1 MSNRDDFRQ
10 HRDALRAGTAA
21 GSNTPL
27 RFPARARDDFRRHRD
42 ALRAGTAAGIN
53 TPPRFPARAENIIG
67 GGKPSGMYCGRYRN
81 PDGSPGAEIWL
92 PWLDPVLIIGRN
104 RVGKD
109 TGLIIPNALMCEG
122 TSLVFQDTRLEAAA
136 IALPYRKTKGPALV
150 GNPFN
155 ELVNIYPDLRSDRV
169 NLLKAR
175 ELDPDHPLCFEHVCA
190 LVEAMIPV
198 EGDNNPFFP
207 LSAQALW
214 AGLTK
219 PELKAAKRE
228 GRDPSLLD
236 IRMAATEAEEF
247 DPSNS
252 EDPVKGLRATIRKLI
267 GEGDDQVNSML
278 GGFAGEQSDGIRD
291 VIATAAAHT
300 RWCLSNA
307 IVADEKDPRID
318 FARLGEVPMT
328 LFYGVAHNMVKP
340 FAPYLRLFTTALL
353 RPLFSPH
360 TVPVRVFLNEFAA
373 MGRVPAIES
382 AIGLVAGC
390 SIQLVF
396 VVQSLAQLKANYG
409 DNWETFFGQAGAVIL
424 VGSPGDDFTA
434 EYLAKHSGEL
444 TMRQPNVGLS
454 LNPGGVGLSSGEAYG
469 RRQYLMPQDL
479 RKIKKGEGY
488 IWIAGENDPI
498 PAIFPPY
505 YETELRHRARRNPYY
520 LG

>member
-1 MSNRDDFRQ
+1 MSFRDDVRR
-10 HRDALRAGTAA
+10 HRAALLAGTAA
-21 GSNTPL
+21 GNNRP
-27 RFPARARDDFRRHRD
+27 RRVPARQ
-42 ALRAGTAAGIN
+42 
-53 TPPRFPARAENIIG
+53 ENIIG
-67 GGKPSGMYCGRYRN
+67 GGKPSGMYAGRYRN
-81 PDGSPGAEIWL
+81 LDGSPGPEIWL

-109 TGLIIPNALMCEG
+109 TGLIIPNALMVEG
-122 TSLVFQDTRLEAAA
+122 NISQVFQDTRLEAAA
-136 IALPYRKTKGPALV
+136 IALPYRRTKGPALV
-150 GNPFN
+150 GNPFG
-155 ELVNIYPDLRSDRV
+155 ELVNVYPDLRSDRV

-175 ELDPDHPLCFEHVCA
+175 ELDPDHPLCFEHLCA
-190 LVEAMIPV
+190 FVEALIPS
-198 EGDNNPFFP
+198 EGDHSNPFFP
-207 LSAQALW
+207 LEGQALW
-214 AGLTK
+214 AGLA
-219 PELKAAKRE
+219 KANLAASKRE

-236 IRMAATEAEEF
+236 IRIAATEAEER
-247 DPSNS
+247 D
-252 EDPVKGLRATIRKLI
+252 EKTGELVKGLRARIRKLI
-267 GEGDDQVNSML
+267 DEGDPQINSLL
-278 GGFAGEQSDGIRD
+278 GGFAAEEQSDGIRD

-300 RWCLSNA
+300 RWCLSHA
-307 IVADEKDPRID
+307 IAADEKNPRID
-318 FARLGEVPMT
+318 FARLGETPMT
-328 LFYGVAHNMVKP
+328 LFYGVPHNMVKP

-479 RKIKKGEGY
+479 RKIRKGEGF

-520 LG
+520 AEPS